1 MADKYKGKLA
11 VIGLG
16 FVGLPLSVTLAEKG
30 FQVYGIDVDVRKIAS
45 LNQKISYIDDISQ
58 ERLEH
63 AVENQSFIPTDDYE
77 IMKSVQSIIVC
88 VPTPLT
94 KDKNPD
100 LKYVESAGA
109 EIAKHLQKGQLVI
122 LESSTFPG
130 TTKEV
135 LLPLLEKQG
144 LQAGIDFFLANSP
157 ERIDPGNKQ
166 YAVTQIPKVVGGVTA
181 ACQKA
186 AHDLYSQ
193 VYDQV
198 VLVSSTEAAELT
210 KLLENTF
217 RFVNISFMN
226 EMAVL
231 CDDLNINIWEVIDA
245 AATKPYGYT
254 PFYPGPGIGGHCIPV
269 DPLYLQWK
277 LLQSKKSSDFISL
290 SDNVNVKMVH
300 YVVNRT
306 NELLSKGKD
315 VKSAKVLLY
324 GVTYKKDVAD
334 IRDSTAVEVFEEFLD
349 RGTDVYYHDPLI
361 HEMKMNGITYKSA
374 DLTEELLKEMDCVVI
389 LTDHTQIPLSL
400 IEEHA
405 VLIFDTRNATRKLT
419 DSDKLFRLGD
429 GKKVQ

>member
-30 FQVYGIDVDVRKIAS
+30 FQVYGIDVDGRKIAS
-45 LNQKISYIDDISQ
+45 LANKVSYIDDVSH
-58 ERLEH
+58 ERLKN
-63 AVENQSFIPTDDYE
+63 AVENQNFIPTGDFD

-88 VPTPLT
+88 VPTPL

-100 LKYVESAGA
+100 LKYVESAGK

-130 TTKEV
+130 TTKDV
-135 LLPLLEKQG
+135 LLPMLERDDMK
-144 LQAGIDFFLANSP
+144 AGIDFYLANSP

-166 YAVTQIPKVVGGVTA
+166 YAVTQIPKVVGGITP

-186 AHDLYSQ
+186 AYDLYSQ

-198 VLVSSTEAAELT
+198 VLVSSAEAAELT

-217 RFVNISFMN
+217 RFINISFMN

-231 CDDLNINIWEVIDA
+231 CDDLGINIWEVIDA
-245 AATKPYGYT
+245 ASTKPYGYT

-277 LLQSKKSSDFISL
+277 LQQSQKSSGFISL
-290 SDNVNVKMVH
+290 SDHVNDKMVT
-300 YVVNRT
+300 YVAERT
-306 NELLSKGKD
+306 RKLLGEKTDPKI
-315 VKSAKVLLY
+315 LLY

-334 IRDSTAVEVFEEFLD
+334 IRDSTAVEVFETIAESE
-349 RGTDVYYHDPLI
+349 TDVSYHDPFIPVMTI
-361 HEMKMNGITYKSA
+361 HGKEYKSI
-374 DLTEELLKEMDCVVI
+374 DLTEEVLKEADIVVI
-389 LTDHTQIPLSL
+389 LTDHTQIPLDL
-400 IEEHA
+400 IAQHA
-405 VLIFDTRNATRKLT
+405 SIIFDTRNVTKNLPDADT
-419 DSDKLFRLGD
+419 LFRLGD
-429 GKKVQ
+429 GRKV

>member
-277 LLQSKKSSDFISL
+277 LLQSKK
-290 SDNVNVKMVH
+290 
-300 YVVNRT
+300 
-306 NELLSKGKD
+306 
-315 VKSAKVLLY
+315 A
-324 GVTYKKDVAD
+324 
-334 IRDSTAVEVFEEFLD
+334 
-349 RGTDVYYHDPLI
+349 
-361 HEMKMNGITYKSA
+361 
-374 DLTEELLKEMDCVVI
+374 VI
-389 LTDHTQIPLSL
+389 LSP
-400 IEEHA
+400 
-405 VLIFDTRNATRKLT
+405 F
-419 DSDKLFRLGD
+419 
-429 GKKVQ
+429 